1 MAAMP
6 NGYICRTMP
15 TEKRTIGRIDLIDLP
30 EYAMTGLT
38 CKVDTGA
45 DTSSLHCSRIRVV
58 EDKDGREVLEFRVLD
73 PKHPLYNGHSIRTRE
88 FSDRSVR
95 SSSGHVEVRY
105 TIATTLVLFGRE
117 WPVEFTLTDRGQ
129 MRYPVLLGRR
139 FLKKGFVVD
148 VTRTNLSAKQRPRP

>member
-1 MAAMP
+1 
-6 NGYICRTMP
+6 MP
-15 TEKRTIGRIDLIDLP
+15 TEKRTIGHTDTIDLP
-30 EYAMTGLT
+30 AYGLVGVP

-58 EDKDGREVLEFRVLD
+58 VDKEGREVLEFRVLD
-73 PKHPLYNGHSIRTRE
+73 PKHALYTEQRIRTHS
-88 FSDRSVR
+88 FSERTVR

-105 TIATTLVLFGRE
+105 TITTTLVLFGTE

>member
-1 MAAMP
+1 
-6 NGYICRTMP
+6 MP
-15 TEKRTIGRIDLIDLP
+15 TEKRTIGRTDTIDLP
-30 EYAMTGLT
+30 AYGLEAIP

-73 PKHPLYNGHSIRTRE
+73 PKHALYTGQRIRTHS
-88 FSDRSVR
+88 FSERTVR

-105 TIATTLVLFGRE
+105 TITTALILFGRE

-148 VTRTNLSAKQRPRP
+148 VARNNISDKQRPRP

>member
-1 MAAMP
+1 
-6 NGYICRTMP
+6 MP
-15 TEKRTIGRIDLIDLP
+15 TEKRTIGRTDTIDLP
-30 EYAMTGLT
+30 AYGLVGVP

-58 EDKDGREVLEFRVLD
+58 EDRDGREVLEFRVLD
-73 PKHPLYNGHSIRTRE
+73 AKHPLYTGQRIRTHD
-88 FSDRSVR
+88 FSERTVR

-105 TIATTLVLFGRE
+105 TITTTLILFGRE

-148 VTRTNLSAKQRPRP
+148 VARNNVSDKQRPRP